1 MNTEVDAFLVK
12 AQESLASAEADFTAR
27 RYNSCANR
35 SYYACFQAAIAA
47 LLRVGISPK
56 RKWAHTFV
64 QARFD
69 ELVYRQKRYPAE
81 LRGIWVRLHS
91 LREQADY
98 TSNPVTETE
107 ARRASRLSR
116 NFVQAIQARGG
127 EN

>member
-1 MNTEVDAFLVK
+1 MFLSK
-12 AQESLASAEADFTAR
+12 AAESLESAEADFSAH

-47 LLRVGISPK
+47 LVREGIYPK
-56 RKWAHTFV
+56 EKWVHTFV

-69 ELVYRQKRYPAE
+69 ELVYRRKRYPSE
-81 LRGIWVRLHS
+81 LRGVWVRLHS

-116 NFVQAIQARGG
+116 NFVQAIQGGG
-127 EN
+127 EKQ